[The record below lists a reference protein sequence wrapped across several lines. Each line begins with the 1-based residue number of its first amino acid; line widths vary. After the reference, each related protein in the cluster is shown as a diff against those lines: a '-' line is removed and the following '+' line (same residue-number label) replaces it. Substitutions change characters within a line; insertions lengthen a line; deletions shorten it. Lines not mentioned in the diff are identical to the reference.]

1 MVNHVGLLAGAV
13 VISADKSTLAFTI
26 RVINCGQT
34 IFYQLAG
41 ADLVGVEGGGEVI
54 NYICHGKI
62 MP

>member
-1 MVNHVGLLAGAV
+1 

-41 ADLVGVEGGGEVI
+41 ADLFGVEGGGEVI